1 MENEVAAAKADTTH
15 VLKAINEAKKSI
27 LGKKAFSPDSLDLSK
42 IKSSDEDV
50 KDLAKN
56 VKLNEA
62 ELVQA
67 EQLATNLGA
76 DEDEDDISEAAK
88 DEQKK
93 SEQKKI
99 A

>member
-27 LGKKAFSPDSLDLSK
+27 LGQKAFSPDSVDLSK
-42 IKSSDEDV
+42 IKSSDDDV
-50 KDLAKN
+50 KNLVKN

-67 EQLATNLGA
+67 EQLASDLNG
-76 DEDEDDISEAAK
+76 DDDDDMSEAAK

-93 SEQKKI
+93 AE
-99 A
+99 